1 MVHMC
6 ISGIYVPFNDNN
18 DAHMASTH
26 VSSPAAVLRTIPSIS
41 LSPLFVEPK
50 ITKLRE
56 CTKDIGDLKFNDLLS
71 NETHLLLRGDSR
83 RFVIKASKNNPN
95 QKGNV

>member
-6 ISGIYVPFNDNN
+6 ISGIYVPFDNNN
-18 DAHMASTH
+18 DARMASTH

-50 ITKLRE
+50 ITKVRE
-56 CTKDIGDLKFNDLLS
+56 YTKDIGVLKFNDLMS
-71 NETHLLLRGDSR
+71 NETHLLLLAD
-83 RFVIKASKNNPN
+83 PL
-95 QKGNV
+95 KGVQEQP